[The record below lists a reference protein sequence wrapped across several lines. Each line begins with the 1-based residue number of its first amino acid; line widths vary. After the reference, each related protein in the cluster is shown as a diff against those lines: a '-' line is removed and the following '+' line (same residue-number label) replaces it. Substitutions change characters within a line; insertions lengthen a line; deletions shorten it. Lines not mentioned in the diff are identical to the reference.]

1 MKSGLVV
8 TSPKYLLANL
18 RHLAFRCRVGMGM
31 IARSPRCSG
40 LLRIWSVRVWQ
51 AFYDSK
57 ACLCAFEF
65 APGFDLKG
73 HIAEIVLSCAKS
85 HISQFIWDG
94 RYEQSDA
101 FDDMGNED

>member
-1 MKSGLVV
+1 MIQ
-8 TSPKYLLANL
+8 
-18 RHLAFRCRVGMGM
+18 RLAF
-31 IARSPRCSG
+31 AT
-40 LLRIWSVRVWQ
+40 
-51 AFYDSK
+51 
-57 ACLCAFEF
+57 FEF

>member
-1 MKSGLVV
+1 MLGFVEDLVRE
-8 TSPKYLLANL
+8 SLAGVL
-18 RHLAFRCRVGMGM
+18 EEV
-31 IARSPRCSG
+31 
-40 LLRIWSVRVWQ
+40 
-51 AFYDSK
+51 FYDSK

-65 APGFDLKG
+65 AQGFDLKG